1 MASYLVP
8 FFLCAVILPCTDA
21 DQMEDWKMKGAT
33 GKKEEGRKKKWSGEE
48 SQKGDR
54 LEKMFCLVH
63 DWKLRPV
70 ELWIGQKHTLLNKCM
85 APGAT

>member
-33 GKKEEGRKKKWSGEE
+33 GKKEEGRKKK
-48 SQKGDR
+48 
-54 LEKMFCLVH
+54 
-63 DWKLRPV
+63 
-70 ELWIGQKHTLLNKCM
+70 
-85 APGAT
+85 